1 MRIGIL
7 AGELSG
13 DLLGDGLM
21 SALKERFPG
30 ARFVGIGG
38 PAMLDNGLESLYP
51 MDALSVMGLFEVLG
65 RLPELVRLRRKLI
78 AHFLADPPDVFIGID
93 APDFNLGL
101 EHALKARGI
110 KTVHYVSPSVWAWR
124 QGRIE
129 KIKQAVDLML
139 TLFPFEAEFY
149 ERNGVAATVVG
160 HHLADRF
167 PLEPDTRRYRFEL
180 GLESSES
187 VVSLLPGSRMSEVG
201 RLAPL
206 FLAAARILDKES
218 GPHRYL
224 LPAATPR
231 IAAYLRTL
239 IDGIDGLCVEILDGG
254 SEAAMGASD
263 AVLLA
268 SGTASLEAMLLK
280 KPMVVAYRLAASTY
294 WLVRALGLVKV
305 SRFSLPNLLAGE
317 ELVEEFIQDAATPA
331 ALAAAVGRVLQNTG
345 RREYLRERFT
355 ELHRDI
361 RRDANRRA
369 ADAVANLVTA

>member
-1 MRIGIL
+1 MM
-7 AGELSG
+7 A
-13 DLLGDGLM
+13 
-21 SALKERFPG
+21 
-30 ARFVGIGG
+30 
-38 PAMLDNGLESLYP
+38 NGLESLYP

-78 AHFLADPPDVFIGID
+78 AHFLEDPPDVFIGID

-101 EHALKARGI
+101 EQALKARDI

-124 QGRIE
+124 QGRIK

-139 TLFPFEAEFY
+139 TLFPFEADFY
-149 ERNGVAATVVG
+149 ERSGVAATVVG
-160 HHLADRF
+160 HHLADQF
-167 PLEPDTRRYRFEL
+167 PLEPDTRRYRLEL
-180 GLESSES
+180 GLAPSES
-187 VVSLLPGSRMSEVG
+187 VVALLPGSRMSEVA

-206 FLAAARILDKES
+206 FLAAARILDKAS
-218 GPHRYL
+218 GPYRYL

-239 IDGIDGLCVEILDGG
+239 VDGMDGLRVEILDGR

-294 WLVRALGLVKV
+294 WLVRALGLVRV
-305 SRFSLPNLLAGE
+305 ARFSLPNLLAGE
-317 ELVEEFIQDAATPA
+317 ELVEEFIQGAATPT
-331 ALAAAVGRVLQNTG
+331 ALAAAVERVLQNTE

-369 ADAVANLVTA
+369 ADAVAGLVTA